1 MIHFAICLIFVTSV
15 KAETN
20 LPESELSKMEI
31 KERKILSSIFDINKK
46 LKKLEKEKSVLDE
59 NKQTLR
65 ASIQNLSE
73 QVLALEEL
81 IHGQQQAIKLKLK
94 SLLKFKNENY
104 LRVLLS
110 SQGTAE
116 LERNIRILSMYASHD
131 VTAIR
136 NYLKLNKD
144 LIRQKQK
151 LTFRLEKLTSVEK
164 NILQNENELN
174 LQNDK
179 KTFILSAIRKSK
191 KSHLSQWMGSS
202 LISVKGQLS
211 LPSGE
216 KLKRPFGYYNDSEFK
231 LTLLN
236 KGWLFQHSENSKVF
250 SVYDGTVSFV
260 GNVPGYGQTIIIDH
274 GDHYYSVYG
283 NAQEIQIKEGDLIKA
298 RQLIAMA
305 SSSSAEDGAGL
316 YFELRHFSEPMN
328 PQLWLKGQL

>member
-1 MIHFAICLIFVTSV
+1 MIHFAIFLTFATSV

-20 LPESELSKMEI
+20 LPESELSKMET

-65 ASIQNLSE
+65 TSIQNLSE

-179 KTFILSAIRKSK
+179 KTFILSVIRKSK

-211 LPSGE
+211 LPSSD

-283 NAQEIQIKEGDLIKA
+283 NAHEIQIKEGDLIKS
-298 RQLIAMA
+298 RQLIATA
-305 SSSSAEDGAGL
+305 GNSSAEEGAGL